1 VTVSTSTAA
10 GSTGGEL
17 PHSQSASD
25 LQECT
30 RLPVVIRER
39 DVEYQV
45 CDVSGLTNFS
55 KQAVSQVEVQVI
67 TS

>member
-1 VTVSTSTAA
+1 MCVIIRTLAA
-10 GSTGGEL
+10 VGSAAEL
-17 PHSQSASD
+17 PHSHSASD

-45 CDVSGLTNFS
+45 RG
-55 KQAVSQVEVQVI
+55 QVFCLRRV
-67 TS
+67 